1 MAWNT
6 TVKRNYTVF
15 AILLTEAMNPF
26 YQNISSFPT
35 VFFTFFLALTTL
47 YWLVAVLG
55 LISIDI
61 LDFDF
66 LDIEGADV
74 SGDLDMGEATD
85 LTNANVLA
93 GLMLRLGLNGV
104 PVTIIISLISLFGWI
119 LSYYS
124 VYLLFSLVPDGIL
137 QYLAGIPI
145 LLVSLY
151 VAAMITAFVIKPLR
165 PLFKKAHQTTEK
177 YVLGQVAIVRT
188 SRVDESFGE
197 AVMADGG
204 AGLILKIRSSSDS
217 HFKKGDKV
225 VLFEYVK
232 ETNVYRVISEQE
244 FNA

>member
-15 AILLTEAMNPF
+15 AILLTEGMNPF

-61 LDFDF
+61 LDFEF
-66 LDIEGADV
+66 LDIEGAEVDGDV
-74 SGDLDMGEATD
+74 SGDLDMGEATE

-232 ETNVYRVISEQE
+232 ETKSSLTI
-244 FNA
+244 

>member
-1 MAWNT
+1 
-6 TVKRNYTVF
+6 VF